1 MTIGTEHEYSINDPV
16 TFRPLPISDLL
27 ISEIAGR
34 VTTEVPFGSVSV
46 GKELQKHVLE
56 IVPAAPA
63 RNVGELG
70 DALTN
75 GVEALH
81 ARFGQQYA
89 FMGLGMHPLLQL
101 GETCFWDHGERE
113 IFSAYDRVFDL
124 HQHGWL
130 NIQAL
135 QVNIPYRNEEQ
146 LISLYHRIRELL
158 PYLVAV
164 TAASPFVEGG
174 APGPMDNRIWYYR
187 ENQDRIPLICH
198 GVIPEE
204 IRSVKDY
211 MSIQEV
217 IYREL
222 AVQGAEILCREWVNS
237 RGVIIRFSR
246 CCLEIKAIDE
256 QESIFADMAV
266 TSLVL
271 ALLRAKNL
279 ELEKDENALRDLLD
293 TATEHGTA
301 HLRPELEG
309 LYAAAEKYATKEELH
324 FLPLM
329 RERIQ
334 NGCLA
339 EVLVRDLPA
348 AGSIRN
354 LLPGIA
360 GCLRNNTAYHGY
372 EQ

>member
-16 TFRPLPISDLL
+16 TFRPLPVSDLL
-27 ISEIAGR
+27 ISEIAGH

-56 IVPAAPA
+56 IVPSTPG
-63 RNVGELG
+63 RNVNDLEQ
-70 DALTN
+70 ALTR
-75 GVEALH
+75 GVQALH

-89 FMGLGMHPLLQL
+89 FMGLGMHPLMHLN
-101 GETCFWDHGERE
+101 ETCFWDHGERE
-113 IFSAYDRVFDL
+113 IFSVYDRVFDL
-124 HQHGWL
+124 QQHGWL

-135 QVNIPYRNEEQ
+135 QINIPYRNEEQ
-146 LISLYHRIRELL
+146 LISLFNRIRELL
-158 PYLVAV
+158 PYLVAL
-164 TAASPFVEGG
+164 TAASPFVEGEV
-174 APGPMDNRIWYYR
+174 PGPMDNRIRYYR

-256 QESIFADMAV
+256 QESIYADMAV
-266 TSLVL
+266 TSFVL

-301 HLRPELEG
+301 HLRPELEQ
-309 LYAAAEKYATKEELH
+309 LYATAEKNATKEEMR
-324 FLPLM
+324 FLPHM
-329 RERIQ
+329 QERIR
-334 NGCLA
+334 NGSLA
-339 EVLVRDLPA
+339 EVLVRDLPK
-348 AGSIRN
+348 AGTIRN
-354 LLPGIA
+354 LLPAIA
-360 GCLRNNTAYHGY
+360 GCLRDNTAYHGHD
-372 EQ
+372 Q